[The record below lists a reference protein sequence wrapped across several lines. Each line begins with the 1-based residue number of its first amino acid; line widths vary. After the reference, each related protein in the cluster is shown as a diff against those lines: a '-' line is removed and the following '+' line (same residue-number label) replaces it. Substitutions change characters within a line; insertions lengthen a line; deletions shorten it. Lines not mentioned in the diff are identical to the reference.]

1 MVVVRLEHSA
11 PHNCPLHR
19 TPPQYMPTSLQQPA
33 PPSPLAPQL
42 TTPRIAVFGTGG
54 TDARH
59 AGCPDR
65 TSRPESKAVATEMMK

>member
-33 PPSPLAPQL
+33 LPRPSRPSSPLHALRCLEQAAQTL
-42 TTPRIAVFGTGG
+42 VTQVAQTVHR
-54 TDARH
+54 DLKARQW
-59 AGCPDR
+59 
-65 TSRPESKAVATEMMK
+65 RPK